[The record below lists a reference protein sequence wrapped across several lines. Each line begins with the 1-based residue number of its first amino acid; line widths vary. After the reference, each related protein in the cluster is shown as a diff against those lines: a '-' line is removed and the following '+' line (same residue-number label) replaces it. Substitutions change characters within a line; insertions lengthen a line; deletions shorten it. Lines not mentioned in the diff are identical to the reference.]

1 VSDQPLTPFTRQR
14 IARLAE
20 GVLERSGAVGALP
33 TPMKAVQDTVGVAER
48 IDVRDLPAELAAKKP
63 PAWKRILGAVLFKE
77 RVVFIDTAEPEER
90 QLFTDAHETTH
101 LLCEW
106 HEASLRL
113 DGEETLFRDMT
124 EQIEAEANYGA
135 SCLIFQ
141 GSRFHQR
148 ALHEQVSI
156 RTPLA
161 LAHLYG
167 ASRHSTLHYYVE
179 EHPEAVALLVA
190 GRFPHADGTLPIWRS
205 VESQQFL
212 RRFGR
217 LRAHLPGG
225 KLPVLH
231 EHGSPLAEIVNASRV
246 AVDPPNTVVALHE
259 AAGSV
264 GTPFV
269 AEAYFNGRCHFVL
282 LTERRA
288 RRLGRRARAVG

>member
-1 VSDQPLTPFTRQR
+1 MEAVQS
-14 IARLAE
+14 
-20 GVLERSGAVGALP
+20 AVG
-33 TPMKAVQDTVGVAER
+33 VEER
-48 IDVRDLPAELAAKKP
+48 IDVRDLPADLAAKKP

-77 RVVFIDTAEPEER
+77 RVVFVDTAEPEER

-141 GSRFHQR
+141 GSRFHRR

-161 LAHLYG
+161 LAPEYG
-167 ASRHSTLHYYVE
+167 ASRHSTLHYYVDG
-179 EHPEAVALLVA
+179 HPDAVALLVA
-190 GRFPHADGTLPIWRS
+190 GRYPHGDGTLPIWRS

-217 LRAHLPGG
+217 LRSHLPGG
-225 KLPVLH
+225 KLPVL
-231 EHGSPLAEIVNASRV
+231 EESPSPLAEIVNASRL
-246 AVDPPNTVVALHE
+246 AVDPPDTVVALLDV
-259 AAGSV
+259 AGR
-264 GTPFV
+264 GRTAFV
-269 AEAYFNGRCHFVL
+269 AEAFFNGRCHLVL
-282 LTERRA
+282 FTERRA
-288 RRLGRRARAVG
+288 RTLGRRARAVGQ